1 MKNLDNKSQPIKI
14 LMTAD
19 TVGGVW
25 TSSIDLAKAL
35 ARYDVEIHL
44 ATMGQLPN
52 DSQRKQVAEA
62 GNIVLHE
69 SNYKLDWMQ
78 DSWHDADKAGEWL
91 MDLETKISPDLI
103 HLNNYAHATLPW
115 NAPTLLVCHSCVLS
129 WWEAVKGEQA
139 PAEFSEYAKRIKK
152 GILAVDIVVA
162 PSQAMLTA
170 INRIYECDIVYSQV
184 IPHGTS
190 LRPQIL
196 EKEDFILSMGRVW
209 DEAKNICKLNAIA
222 SEINWPIVIAGDHCI
237 NGTDHYSSFSNLN
250 AIGKLDQNKVIETLE
265 KAAIYVLPAKYEPF
279 GLSILEAAKA
289 GCALILGDIPSLR
302 ENWSEAALFV
312 DPNDE
317 ALLASTINM
326 LIEDPELLKEY
337 ADKAKVRATKFNIN
351 DTADAYLDEYAH
363 LIQYYTKHHFA

>member
-1 MKNLDNKSQPIKI
+1 MKNINTKSQTIKI

-25 TSSIDLAKAL
+25 TCAIDLAKSL
-35 ARYDVEIHL
+35 ARYGVEIHL
-44 ATMGQLPN
+44 ATMGALPD
-52 DSQRKQVAEA
+52 DSQREQAKEA
-62 GNIVLHE
+62 GNIILYE
-69 SNYKLDWMQ
+69 SEYKLEWMQ
-78 DSWHDADKAGEWL
+78 GSWHDVDKAGEWL
-91 MDLETKISPDLI
+91 MELETKITPDLI

-129 WWEAVKGEQA
+129 WWEAVKGEKA
-139 PAEFSEYAKRIKK
+139 PSEYLEYYKRVRK
-152 GILAVDIVVA
+152 GILAVDIVIA

-170 INRIYECDIVYSQV
+170 INRIYECDIVYSKV
-184 IPHGTS
+184 IPNGTS
-190 LRPQIL
+190 LLPKTL
-196 EKEDFILSMGRVW
+196 EKEEFIFSMGRVW

-222 SEINWPIVIAGDHCI
+222 PDINWPIVIAGDQCI

-250 AIGKLDQNKVIETLE
+250 AIGKLNQNKVKETLE

-312 DPNDE
+312 DTNDE
-317 ALLASTINM
+317 ALLSSTINM
-326 LIEDPELLKEY
+326 LIEDSELLKKY
-337 ADKAKVRATKFNIN
+337 ADRAKAKASHFNIN